1 MCRSLTSGISQAA
14 MADLEMDMDRQG
26 SAPSK
31 HLEGNLG
38 DLEEDEDNEETP
50 LSGALK
56 EPPGKR
62 RGMTPRSSPS
72 GAESGGAA
80 SVTDAV
86 VEGVETAVETAE
98 HFGNVLLAKLN
109 LNGEDGKV
117 GSF

>member
-1 MCRSLTSGISQAA
+1 